1 MSPRA
6 ELQVLMGQRN
16 AALMAGNQDAV
27 RELEAK
33 IRLVKH
39 EIFMQEQ
46 TDQTYEQRIE
56 AWRRTMEA
64 RG

>member
-33 IRLVKH
+33 IRLLLH
-39 EIFMQEQ
+39 EIFVQEQ
-46 TDQTYEQRIE
+46 PDQTYEQRIE
-56 AWRRTMEA
+56 AWRRTAEA
-64 RG
+64 MG

>member
-6 ELQVLMGQRN
+6 ELQVLMGQRD

-56 AWRRTMEA
+56 AWRRTMED
-64 RG
+64 RV

>member
-56 AWRRTMEA
+56 AWRRTMED
-64 RG
+64 RV